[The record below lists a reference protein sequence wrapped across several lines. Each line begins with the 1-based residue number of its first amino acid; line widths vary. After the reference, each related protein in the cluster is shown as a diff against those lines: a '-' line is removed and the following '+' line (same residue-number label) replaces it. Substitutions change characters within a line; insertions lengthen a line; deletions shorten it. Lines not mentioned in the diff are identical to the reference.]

1 MIFSRP
7 RSFIPVY
14 DLDLSNNTKKLAKN
28 AIDSGWISANG
39 KYINEFEKEFSNF
52 FNGYQ
57 ACTTTNGTTALHL
70 ALKAVGVNE
79 KSTVIVPSFTYIA
92 TVNAIRYQNAT
103 PLFVDIDYENWQID
117 LEIIEKIDSNLA
129 QFIIIPHIYGA
140 SCDMD
145 RLTKIIRKK
154 GWILIEDCAE
164 ALGSNFGKKRLGEY
178 GECATFSFF
187 GNKTLSTGE
196 GGMIISKKKKIID
209 YCKFLKS
216 HSMSHK
222 KRYWHTEIGYNYRMT
237 NIVAAIG
244 LGQIR
249 ELKSTIHKKNLLHLK
264 YVEALSDLP
273 ILFQKKEKE
282 QLFWVTSILFQKA
295 ADMKEITRLF
305 DLNKIGWRPLFYPS
319 HKMPMYKNY
328 KFIKSTNLTNELC
341 KKGIILPSYPS
352 IKDIDFNKV
361 IKVIRSYF
369 QN

>member
-1 MIFSRP
+1 
-7 RSFIPVY
+7 
-14 DLDLSNNTKKLAKN
+14 
-28 AIDSGWISANG
+28 
-39 KYINEFEKEFSNF
+39 
-52 FNGYQ
+52 
-57 ACTTTNGTTALHL
+57 
-70 ALKAVGVNE
+70 
-79 KSTVIVPSFTYIA
+79 
-92 TVNAIRYQNAT
+92 
-103 PLFVDIDYENWQID
+103 
-117 LEIIEKIDSNLA
+117 
-129 QFIIIPHIYGA
+129 
-140 SCDMD
+140 
-145 RLTKIIRKK
+145 
-154 GWILIEDCAE
+154 
-164 ALGSNFGKKRLGEY
+164 
-178 GECATFSFF
+178 
-187 GNKTLSTGE
+187 
-196 GGMIISKKKKIID
+196 
-209 YCKFLKS
+209 
-216 HSMSHK
+216 MSHK